1 MKSIKHSEEVWKK
14 LNETKY
20 KWGYKTMDEVIEK
33 LFEIAESF
41 KTGQELIKQGSKKK

>member
-1 MKSIKHSEEVWKK
+1 MKSIKHSDEIWRK
-14 LNETKY
+14 LNEVKY

-41 KTGQELIKQGSKKK
+41 KTAQNQLKKGGKK